1 MLQVRRNVFETN
13 SSSTHS
19 LCLCTKDEYNKWT
32 DESNTSLVFYKNVGR
47 LIPLSDAKEKI
58 IRIKQRYDDQEEIN
72 RINSMSEEELYKF
85 VTDDYYFYSY
95 KMYQDQE
102 DDEATEIYYDEFT
115 TPKGDTVVM
124 FGYEGYDG

>member
-1 MLQVRRNVFETN
+1 MKTIRTGVFETN

-19 LCLCTKDEYNKWT
+19 LCLCTKEEYIKWR
-32 DESNTSLVFYKNVGR
+32 DESNPSLVFDKDVGR

-58 IRIKQRYDDQEEIN
+58 IRMKQRSNRQEEIN

-85 VTDDYYFYSY
+85 VTDYCFYSY
-95 KMYQDQE
+95 ETYQDRE
-102 DDEATEIYYDEFT
+102 DNEANETYYDEFT
-115 TPKGDTVVM
+115 TPKGDTVVL